1 MKTTEMEDIKVVI
14 YEDNDDLR
22 ESFSYF
28 VKSTEN
34 FQLCGAFTNCD
45 KVELQMK
52 ELKPDVVLMDIEMPG
67 TNGLE
72 GLQRLKKI
80 YPEINVIMLTV
91 FDDNERVF
99 ESICLGATGY
109 LLKRTPPAKILESI
123 ADVYHGGAPM
133 SATIARKILAMFPS
147 GGMSKK
153 EEYTLTK
160 RETDILSHLV
170 QGYSYKMIADKCFIS
185 LETVRTHIKSIYDK
199 LHVHSMSEA
208 VAKAIRQRIV

>member
-1 MKTTEMEDIKVVI
+1 MTHIRVVI

-34 FQLCGAFTNCD
+34 FELRGAFINCD
-45 KVELQMK
+45 KVEHQMK
-52 ELKPDVVLMDIEMPG
+52 ELQPDVVLMDIEMPG
-67 TNGLE
+67 TDGLE
-72 GLQRLKKI
+72 GLKRLKKSF
-80 YPEINVIMLTV
+80 PKINVIMLTV
-91 FDDNERVF
+91 FDDNEKVF
-99 ESICLGATGY
+99 ESICAGATGY

-123 ADVYHGGAPM
+123 TDVYNGGAPM
-133 SATIARKILAMFPS
+133 SATIARKILNMFPAGS
-147 GGMSKK
+147 SVKN
-153 EEYTLTK
+153 ETHALTK

-185 LETVRTHIKSIYDK
+185 LETVRTHIKSIYEK